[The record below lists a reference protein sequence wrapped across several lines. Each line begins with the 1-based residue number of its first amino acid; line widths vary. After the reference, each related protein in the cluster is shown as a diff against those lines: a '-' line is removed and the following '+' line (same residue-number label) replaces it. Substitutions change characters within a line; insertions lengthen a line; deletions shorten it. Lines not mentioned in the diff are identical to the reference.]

1 MIARHEVVITVRHMK
16 ARVLKPVATFS
27 WVVIATLLAH
37 VLSYRLAFTDAHTRH
52 HMLEAS
58 GHGWI
63 SMLWPALITAALAA
77 VAGTWISARSK
88 PSSSSSLRLLI
99 SGITAYVLIELS
111 ERVMHMGVSHELW
124 HNLSSVGGWL
134 PIVLGVLILCALAPL
149 LILCRDAI
157 AAAANRRTEPV
168 FPAVSYRLS
177 GDQVVAGRAQG
188 SQAAPRAPPAYL
200 SAAIA

>member
-1 MIARHEVVITVRHMK
+1 MATVRTVHRMK
-16 ARVLKPVATFS
+16 ARALRPVTTFS
-27 WVVIATLLAH
+27 WVAIATLLAH
-37 VLSYRLAFTDAHTRH
+37 VVSYRLAFTDVHTRH

-58 GHGWI
+58 GHGWT
-63 SMLWPALITAALAA
+63 SMLWPVLIAATFAA
-77 VAGTWISARSK
+77 VVGTWSTSRVKA
-88 PSSSSSLRLLI
+88 SSSSSVRLLV
-99 SGITAYVLIELS
+99 SGISAYVLIELS

-134 PIVLGVLILCALAPL
+134 PIVLGVLILCALAPV

-188 SQAAPRAPPAYL
+188 SQASPRAPPAYL
-200 SAAIA
+200 SAATA